1 MKYPAFG
8 FGILFPPILLDSF
21 PGCSEDQISRS
32 DGQILLIGK
41 VVEISTSLCCRRKM
55 SVLLLTYECVPA
67 DLESD
72 AVLEVEAGKA
82 DHQGEEEEEEQ
93 RVKSSAGI

>member
-1 MKYPAFG
+1 
-8 FGILFPPILLDSF
+8 
-21 PGCSEDQISRS
+21 
-32 DGQILLIGK
+32 
-41 VVEISTSLCCRRKM
+41 M

-67 DLESD
+67 DLDFD

-93 RVKSSAGI
+93 RVKSFAGM